1 MVNYVLTKVYS
12 LLTSFLRLAKFLVLW
27 STIYLAEIKL
37 CEFALF
43 IYLFIYTFIYS
54 VFEIKTSIPYFGH
67 HQCCRRR
74 SDSVLTI

>member
-1 MVNYVLTKVYS
+1 MDSTNYHKNGVIFSRIMVNYVLTKVYS

-43 IYLFIYTFIYS
+43 IYLFIHLFILYL
-54 VFEIKTSIPYFGH
+54 K
-67 HQCCRRR
+67 
-74 SDSVLTI
+74 